1 MRDKVSQLSPEE
13 RPTVFH
19 LLWHDPLWTAGK
31 DTFVNEFITIAG
43 GQNAFADLSGYVIV
57 DLEELIRRNPDIITV
72 VEDHGEEG
80 SLSYQFLLS
89 DSRLKVVNAIQNHQ
103 VFPVDFD
110 LLSRTSALVVDAVR
124 IFASIIHP

>member
-1 MRDKVSQLSPEE
+1 MEEEIREVRDKVSHLSPEE

-43 GQNAFADLSGYVIV
+43 GKMHLLIYLAMSLWIWKSLFAATPTSS
-57 DLEELIRRNPDIITV
+57 PSWKIT
-72 VEDHGEEG
+72 EKRG

-89 DSRLKVVNAIQNHQ
+89 DSRLKVVNAIQTQ
-103 VFPVDFD
+103 SF
-110 LLSRTSALVVDAVR
+110 SC
-124 IFASIIHP
+124 